1 MVNNLESTSHASC
14 VEKVV
19 YFVILSQKLKHISQ
33 TNKTCPQYNGVLQ
46 NQCKSCTNNL
56 DLRLKEQHFPCDRL
70 INKK

>member
-1 MVNNLESTSHASC
+1 MENTSHASC

-19 YFVILSQKLKHISQ
+19 YLVILSQKLNNISQ
-33 TNKTCPQYNGVLQ
+33 PNYNFPQYNGVLQ
-46 NQCKSCTNNL
+46 NQWKLWANNL